1 MINLNFYRI
10 ILSLMLFIAGSSFG
24 KELLIN
30 GGFETGIAEDD
41 KAPSFNCKGWRRELW
56 KEEALNSWLT
66 DGKLDWPVGSDN
78 KAIEYRWGATSIYQ
92 YFSARDAEK
101 YLFSVDYLIPGS
113 NESRWQPRIEVQW
126 FDSNNK
132 QIGSTVTIAETDN
145 TTATIKKWT
154 ALSGSATAPAETA
167 YGKIKLNV
175 NNRGS
180 GAYFQKTYMDNAS
193 VTGAAGTNNLPVS
206 FINTPYALTL
216 KPIFESSTYSD
227 SLTNYAD
234 DNDNDKLTFTKD
246 CGPHWLTIN
255 PDGTMKGT
263 PDFSDSGD
271 NKLVVTVTDGCGSYD
286 TATIILPVT
295 GLLRPANIFDDDM
308 LFQRNAE
315 IPVWGKALKNKPV
328 TVSIGNGKTVKSTSD
343 NNGDWAVT
351 LPAMSASTNGPLQMT
366 ISSGKRRFTLKNL
379 LVGDVWFCSGQSN
392 MDWLLKNNIIG
403 GKEEIASADYQN
415 LRYVKTPQT
424 KSKTPWTELNARAQ
438 WQACSPD
445 TAGDFSA
452 VAYYFG
458 KNLVKETGIPIGL
471 INSSQGGTRIENWTH
486 GLLPQNSV
494 TFYNSR
500 VLPYTRMH
508 ITGAIWYQAEAN
520 IKDGH
525 LYTAKMETL
534 VREWRQAWSQ
544 GNFPFYYVQL
554 APNNYRGDAIYKL
567 PEMWAAQ
574 TAALD
579 TIPNSGMAVIN
590 DVGDI
595 TNIHPKNKAP
605 VGRRLAL
612 LALHGI
618 YDQTGLVYSGP
629 MLRSVSRNGSQLQ
642 LSFNHVG
649 SGLTSRDG
657 KPLNWFEV
665 AGKNKE
671 YLPATATIDGS
682 TVLVS
687 APSIAN
693 PEYVRFA
700 WNEIAEPN
708 LMNKDGLPANSFP
721 ATQAENTIR

>member
-1 MINLNFYRI
+1 MENYIFHRTLLCI
-10 ILSLMLFIAGSSFG
+10 MLLTAGNSFG

-30 GGFETGIAEDD
+30 GDFEIGIAEDD
-41 KAPSFNCKGWRRELW
+41 KAPSFSCKGWRRELW
-56 KEEALNSWLT
+56 KEEVLNSWLT

-78 KAIEYRWGATSIYQ
+78 KALEYRWGATSIYQ
-92 YFSARDAEK
+92 YFSAKAAEK

-126 FDSNNK
+126 FNSDNK
-132 QIGSTVTIAETDN
+132 QIGTTVTVAETDN
-145 TTATIKKWT
+145 TTAPIKKWVK
-154 ALSGSATAPAETA
+154 LSGSATAPPQTA
-167 YGKIKLNV
+167 YAKIKLNM
-175 NNRGS
+175 NNRGA
-180 GAYFQKTYMDNAS
+180 GAYFQKTYLDNAS
-193 VTGAAGTNNLPVS
+193 VTGTPGTNNLPVS
-206 FINTPYALTL
+206 FISTPYALTL
-216 KPIFESSTYSD
+216 KPIFESSPYRD

-234 DNDNDKLTFTKD
+234 DKDDDKLTFTKVS
-246 CGPHWLTIN
+246 GPQWLTIN
-255 PDGTMKGT
+255 PDGIMKGT
-263 PDFSDSGD
+263 PEFSDSGD
-271 NKLVVTVTDGCGSYD
+271 NHLTVTVTDGRGSSD
-286 TATIILPVT
+286 TAEIILPVT

-315 IPVWGKALKNKPV
+315 ISVWGKALKNKPV
-328 TVSIGNGKTVKSTSD
+328 TVSMGNGKTVKTASD
-343 NNGDWAVT
+343 NNGDWALT
-351 LPAMSASTNGPLQMT
+351 LPARPASTNGPLEMT
-366 ISSGKRRFTLKNL
+366 ITSGSRQFTLKNL

-403 GKEEIASADYQN
+403 GEEEIASADYPN

-438 WQACSPD
+438 WKVCSPE

-458 KNLVKETGIPIGL
+458 KNLVIDTGIPIGL

-486 GLLPQNSV
+486 GLLPQKSV

-500 VLPYTRMH
+500 VLPYTRMP
-508 ITGAIWYQAEAN
+508 ITGAIWYQAESN

-534 VREWRQAWSQ
+534 VREWREAWSQ
-544 GNFPFYYVQL
+544 GDFPFYYVQL
-554 APNNYRGDAIYKL
+554 APNNYGGDAIYKL

-579 TIPNSGMAVIN
+579 IIPNSGMAVIN

-605 VGRRLAL
+605 VGKRLAL
-612 LALHGI
+612 LALHGT
-618 YDQTGLVYSGP
+618 YGQTNLVYSGP
-629 MLRSVSRNGSQLQ
+629 MLRSVSRKNSRLQ
-642 LSFNHVG
+642 LSFDHVG
-649 SGLTSRDG
+649 SGLISRDG
-657 KPLNWFEV
+657 QPLNWFEV
-665 AGKNKE
+665 AGTNKE
-671 YLPATATIDGS
+671 YVTATAIIDGN

-700 WNEIAEPN
+700 WNETAEPN
-708 LMNKDGLPANSFP
+708 LMNKEGLPANSFP
-721 ATQAENTIR
+721 ATQPETK